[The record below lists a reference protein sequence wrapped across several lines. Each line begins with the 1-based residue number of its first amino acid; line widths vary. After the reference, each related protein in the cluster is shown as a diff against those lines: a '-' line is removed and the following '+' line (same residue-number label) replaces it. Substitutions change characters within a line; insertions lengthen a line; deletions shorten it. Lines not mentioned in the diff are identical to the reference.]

1 MNVRA
6 ARLTTQALAA
16 TCGVLLLLLVAQYAG
31 LGRGY
36 HWDAASADG
45 EDAKALPNID
55 QRAPQMPAAG
65 AFAAIDAHPL
75 FNEDRAPSPQE
86 GAAADDAAP
95 PSNPLNVQLTG
106 VIIDEVSHVRVAML
120 LDKARNL
127 PVSLK
132 VGMPLEGDQAAWTLV
147 DVKPRVAVFRNA
159 TAETSEVELETS
171 TAAAKAPQPKPV
183 AGRSP
188 TGRPVAAPPGT
199 PPVGTAPAPPPTSAG
214 GDLAKRIEERR
225 RQMREDAE
233 RNRNGPPPSGSD
245 KNKK

>member
-6 ARLTTQALAA
+6 AKLTTQVLAA

-36 HWDAASADG
+36 RWDVASADG

-55 QRAPQMPAAG
+55 RRPPQMPAAG

-75 FNEDRAPSPQE
+75 FNEDRAPSPQ
-86 GAAADDAAP
+86 DAAESADATP
-95 PSNPLNVQLTG
+95 PPNPLNVQLTG
-106 VIIDEVSHVRVAML
+106 VIIDEINHVRVAML

-127 PVSLK
+127 PVTLK

-147 DVKPRVAVFRNA
+147 EVKPRTAVFRNA
-159 TAETSEVELETS
+159 SAETSEVELETS
-171 TAAAKAPQPKPV
+171 TAAPKAPPPKPS
-183 AGRSP
+183 AGRP
-188 TGRPVAAPPGT
+188 PARPGAAPP
-199 PPVGTAPAPPPTSAG
+199 PSAG

-225 RQMREDAE
+225 RQMREEAE
-233 RNRNGPPPSGSD
+233 RNRKAKQAGPN
-245 KNKK
+245 NKK

>member
-6 ARLTTQALAA
+6 ARLTTQVLAA
-16 TCGVLLLLLVAQYAG
+16 TCGVLLLGLIAQYAG

-36 HWDAASADG
+36 RWDAASADG
-45 EDAKALPNID
+45 EDTHALPNID

-75 FNEDRAPSPQE
+75 FNEDRAPSPQD

-95 PSNPLNVQLTG
+95 PPNPLNVQLTG
-106 VIIDEVSHVRVAML
+106 VIIDDANHVRVAML

-132 VGMPLEGDQAAWTLV
+132 VGMPLDGDQAAWTLV
-147 DVKPRVAVFRNA
+147 ELKPRVAVFRNA
-159 TAETSEVELETS
+159 SAETSEVELETS
-171 TAAAKAPQPKPV
+171 TAAAKAPAPKPGGRPS
-183 AGRSP
+183 AGR
-188 TGRPVAAPPGT
+188 PGANSS
-199 PPVGTAPAPPPTSAG
+199 GTAPAAVAPPPAAAG

-225 RQMREDAE
+225 RQMREEAE
-233 RNRNGPPPSGSD
+233 RNRKGTPPGGP
-245 KNKK
+245 NKK